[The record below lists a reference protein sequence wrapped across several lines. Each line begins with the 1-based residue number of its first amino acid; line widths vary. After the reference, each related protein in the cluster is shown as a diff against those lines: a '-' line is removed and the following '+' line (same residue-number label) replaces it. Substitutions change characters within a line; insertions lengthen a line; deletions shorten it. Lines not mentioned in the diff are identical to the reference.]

1 MLSALVLAVVVNSSV
16 GAPDAG
22 RGAPAAPAGP
32 TRATEALLAVPF
44 VPQQKDTCAA
54 AALAMVL
61 AYHGVDVPHDVI
73 ASALVEKELRGIRG
87 SRLADFA
94 RERGMVAVAFA
105 GDLPLVREHLGRG
118 RPLVLSIAAGRGRY
132 HDVVAVGIDDA
143 GQAVIV
149 NDPAEGAGRSIS
161 FSALERKWKATGHW
175 TLLVQP
181 AESASETAEGPAP
194 PPTADAGASAGGGRG
209 GASAPHSSY
218 DALVAQAVEAAR
230 GGDSAG
236 ATSLLDRAIALDGR
250 RPEAW
255 TERGGVLFLDGR
267 YAAAADDLRRA
278 LAIREDE
285 YARDLLAAAL
295 QLDGRDLEALA
306 AWNPL
311 GKPALKAVAISG
323 LAHTRDDVA
332 RREVGLEPGDTI
344 TPGAVSAARRRLE
357 ETGAFDRVTIRTPS
371 GGDGTSTLDVALAER
386 HGLGRPLDLA
396 VTTGI
401 NLAWQRFRLRYSN
414 LGGTGLS
421 LGVSLRWQEN
431 RPETA
436 LQLQVPRPLGL
447 PAFVRLTAFRGEQ
460 AYLVV
465 GGLDMRRRGLDASL
479 RHVVDGGTVVS
490 LGVRARDRTF
500 SRPDPSAPPGWLV
513 GLEGGVETRLV
524 ESRRHRA
531 TAALR
536 LFGAFPALGSD
547 LRFGQVDGELRYE
560 GVLSRPEGRSV
571 ERSVLAARL
580 RAGWG
585 SDALPVDEM
594 YAPGISPESDLP
606 LRAHPLTRQGAIGAN
621 AMGRTV
627 LLGNMEWRQ
636 RLVHR
641 PAFDIGMTAFMDA
654 ARVNRAITSGRGS
667 FVDAGVGLRIALL
680 AGPTIRVDYAWGL
693 LDGRQ
698 ALFVGLGQA
707 F

>member
-1 MLSALVLAVVVNSSV
+1 
-16 GAPDAG
+16 
-22 RGAPAAPAGP
+22 
-32 TRATEALLAVPF
+32 
-44 VPQQKDTCAA
+44 
-54 AALAMVL
+54 
-61 AYHGVDVPHDVI
+61 
-73 ASALVEKELRGIRG
+73 
-87 SRLADFA
+87 
-94 RERGMVAVAFA
+94 MVAVAFA
-105 GDLPLVREHLGRG
+105 GDVPLVREHLGRG
-118 RPLVLSIAAGRGRY
+118 RPLILAIAAGRGQY
-132 HDVVAVGIDDA
+132 HDVVAVGIDDVRHA
-143 GQAVIV
+143 LIV
-149 NDPAEGAGRSIS
+149 NDPAEGAGRAIP
-161 FSALERKWKATGHW
+161 FSALEKKWKATGHW

-181 AESASETAEGPAP
+181 LTADGRVPADAEGDGVRVGAGSPERANASRPSDARRAEAVP
-194 PPTADAGASAGGGRG
+194 PHAAAMGDGSGRG
-209 GASAPHSSY
+209 EGDY
-218 DALVAQAVEAAR
+218 DALVARAIEAAR
-230 GGDSAG
+230 AGDRAK
-236 ATSLLDRAIALDGR
+236 ATSLLDRAIVLDSR

-255 TERGGVLFLDGR
+255 TERGGVRFLEGR
-267 YAAAADDLRRA
+267 YADAAADLRRA

-295 QLDGRDLEALA
+295 QLDGRELEALA

-311 GKPALKAVAISG
+311 GKPALKAVDISG
-323 LAHTRDDVA
+323 LAHTRDEVA
-332 RREVGLEPGDTI
+332 RREIGLEVGETV
-344 TPGAVSAARRRLE
+344 TPRAVRAARRRLE
-357 ETGAFDRVTIRTPS
+357 ETGAFDRVTIRTSS

-414 LGGTGLS
+414 VGGTGLS

-447 PAFVRLTAFRGEQ
+447 PASVRLTGFRGEQ
-460 AYLVV
+460 AYLVG
-465 GGLDMRRRGLDASL
+465 GGLGMQRRGLDASL
-479 RHVVDGGTVVS
+479 RHVVDGRTVLS
-490 LGVRARDRTF
+490 LGVRARDRSF
-500 SRPDPSAPPGWLV
+500 SRSDPSAPPGWLV

-531 TAALR
+531 TAAVR
-536 LFGAFPALGSD
+536 VFGASPALGSD
-547 LRFGQVDGELRYE
+547 VRFGQVDGELRYE
-560 GVLSRPEGRSV
+560 GVLSRPEGRTV
-571 ERSVLAARL
+571 ERSVLAARV

-585 SDALPVDEM
+585 SDGLPVDEM

-606 LRAHPLTRQGAIGAN
+606 LRAHPLTHDGAIGAN

-627 LLGNMEWRQ
+627 LLANIEWRQ

-641 PAFDIGMTAFMDA
+641 PAFDIGVTVFADA
-654 ARVNRAITSGRGS
+654 ARVNRAITTGRDS
-667 FVDAGVGLRIALL
+667 FVDAGAGLRIAFL

>member
-1 MLSALVLAVVVNSSV
+1 MRPVRPTLRVERSRRLPTPS
-16 GAPDAG
+16 G
-22 RGAPAAPAGP
+22 R
-32 TRATEALLAVPF
+32 
-44 VPQQKDTCAA
+44 DAA
-54 AALAMVL
+54 A
-61 AYHGVDVPHDVI
+61 
-73 ASALVEKELRGIRG
+73 
-87 SRLADFA
+87 
-94 RERGMVAVAFA
+94 
-105 GDLPLVREHLGRG
+105 
-118 RPLVLSIAAGRGRY
+118 
-132 HDVVAVGIDDA
+132 
-143 GQAVIV
+143 
-149 NDPAEGAGRSIS
+149 
-161 FSALERKWKATGHW
+161 
-175 TLLVQP
+175 
-181 AESASETAEGPAP
+181 
-194 PPTADAGASAGGGRG
+194 TADA
-209 GASAPHSSY
+209 Y
-218 DALVAQAVEAAR
+218 DALVAAAVDAGRAGDRAR
-230 GGDSAG
+230 
-236 ATSLLDRAIALDGR
+236 ATSLLDRAIALDGQ

-255 TERGGVLFLDGR
+255 TERGGVRFLEGHYAD
-267 YAAAADDLRRA
+267 AAADLRRA

-295 QLDGRDLEALA
+295 QLDGRELEALA
-306 AWNPL
+306 AWNLL
-311 GKPALKAVAISG
+311 GKPALKAVEISG
-323 LAHTRDDVA
+323 LAHTRDEVA
-332 RREVGLEPGDTI
+332 RREVGLEVGETV
-344 TPGAVSAARRRLE
+344 TPQAVRAARRRLE
-357 ETGAFDRVTIRTPS
+357 ETGAFDRVTIRTAS

-414 LGGTGLS
+414 VGGTGVS
-421 LGVSLRWQEN
+421 LGVSRRWQEN

-447 PAFVRLTAFRGEQ
+447 PASARLTGFRGEQ
-460 AYLVV
+460 AYLVG
-465 GGLDMRRRGLDASL
+465 GGLGMRRRGLDTSL
-479 RHVVDGGTVVS
+479 RHVVDGRTVVS
-490 LGVRARDRTF
+490 LGVRVRDRSF

-536 LFGAFPALGSD
+536 LFAASPALGSD

-571 ERSVLAARL
+571 ERSVLAARV

-585 SDALPVDEM
+585 SDGLPVDEM

-606 LRAHPLTRQGAIGAN
+606 LRAHPLTRDGAIGAN

-627 LLGNMEWRQ
+627 LLGNVEWRQ

-641 PAFDIGMTAFMDA
+641 PAFDIGVTAFADA
-654 ARVNRAITSGRGS
+654 ARVNRAITTGRDS
-667 FVDAGVGLRIALL
+667 FVDAGAGLRIAFL

-693 LDGRQ
+693 LDGHE